1 MQESGFA
8 AWNSAV
14 FSLVHTRFTT
24 DVKRAMRQASVYNDA
39 STVVLFASPLS
50 CTETAVDDVSS
61 LLSRSEPSEVLAARL
76 RPC

>member
-1 MQESGFA
+1 MRGALGARLCKRAYSGFA

-39 STVVLFASPLS
+39 STGSFAASPLMHCS
-50 CTETAVDDVSS
+50 LSVSS
-61 LLSRSEPSEVLAARL
+61 LLS
-76 RPC
+76 

>member
-1 MQESGFA
+1 MRGALGARLCKRAYSGFA

-39 STVVLFASPLS
+39 STVGAL
-50 CTETAVDDVSS
+50 
-61 LLSRSEPSEVLAARL
+61 LAAECTQ
-76 RPC
+76 P